1 MIFAMWPSWRPS
13 VRGLLAGGLAGLMVF
28 GIVAARVSPEGITGA
43 AAGLLRVLRG
53 LGFTGAVIFA
63 VLQTF
68 VAVSGI
74 LPASL
79 LGVAAGAIY
88 GLVPGFLL
96 AGISVMGGA
105 VLAFFLSR
113 SLFRP
118 TVERLAARRPRLRR
132 LDSLIVRDGWKLVC
146 MLRISPIMPFAATS
160 YMLGLSSIDLRD
172 YAVGTL
178 ASLPALCG
186 YVFIG
191 TLADSGLS
199 AWTTGADPVRWTLLG
214 VGGLATL
221 VLTIRSGQIAMKLW
235 PASQAEEERAL
246 PGDHIRGG

>member
-1 MIFAMWPSWRPS
+1 MTFAVWSSWRPL
-13 VRGLLAGGLAGLMVF
+13 VRGLLAGGLAGLMVL
-28 GIVAARVSPEGITGA
+28 GVVAARVSPEAVTGA
-43 AAGLLRVLRG
+43 AAELVRVLRG
-53 LGFTGAVIFA
+53 LGLTGAVTFM
-63 VLQTF
+63 VLQTL
-68 VAVSGI
+68 VAVSGL

-79 LGVAAGAIY
+79 LGMAAGAIY

-96 AGISVMGGA
+96 AGIGVMGGA
-105 VLAFFLSR
+105 ILAFFLSR

-118 TVERLAARRPRLRR
+118 TVERLASRRPRLRN

-146 MLRISPIMPFAATS
+146 MLRVSPVMPFSATS
-160 YMLGLSSIDLRD
+160 YMLGLSSIGLRD

-191 TLADSGLS
+191 TLADAGLS
-199 AWTTGADPVRWTLLG
+199 AWTTGADPIRWTLLA

-221 VLTIRSGQIAMKLW
+221 VLTVRSGQIALKLW
-235 PASQAEEERAL
+235 PASQAKQELAL
-246 PGDHIRGG
+246 PDDRSRGG

>member
-1 MIFAMWPSWRPS
+1 M
-13 VRGLLAGGLAGLMVF
+13 
-28 GIVAARVSPEGITGA
+28 
-43 AAGLLRVLRG
+43 
-53 LGFTGAVIFA
+53 
-63 VLQTF
+63 
-68 VAVSGI
+68 
-74 LPASL
+74 
-79 LGVAAGAIY
+79 
-88 GLVPGFLL
+88 PGFLL

-160 YMLGLSSIDLRD
+160 YMLGLSSIGLRD

-186 YVFIG
+186 YVFI
-191 TLADSGLS
+191 AHWQMPVS

-221 VLTIRSGQIAMKLW
+221 VLTICSGQIAMKLW
-235 PASQAEEERAL
+235 PASQVEEELAL
-246 PGDHIRGG
+246 PGDHGRGLIACALTAAPASPCLLS